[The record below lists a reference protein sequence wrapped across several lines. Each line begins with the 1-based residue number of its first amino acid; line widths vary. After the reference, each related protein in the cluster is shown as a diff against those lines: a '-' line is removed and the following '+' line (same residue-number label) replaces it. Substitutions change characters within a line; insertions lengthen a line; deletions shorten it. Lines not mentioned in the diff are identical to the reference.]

1 MDNIR
6 RGAIAVIGFIGT
18 GNMAVPIIRGALK
31 SGIFSAEEIVLDK
44 NRSRAEALHEELGV
58 KLCNGLGELV
68 AASDILVL
76 AVKPNMVRKVLKEAG
91 PALAGKAIFS
101 VAAGWTTEMLL
112 DAVPGARVLRTMP
125 NTPAMVGEG
134 KSALS
139 KAHTLTASEAA
150 IAESLFSSFGRAVWV
165 EEYMMEAVI
174 GVSGSGP
181 AYAFMFIEAMADG
194 GVMKGLPRKAAQEL
208 AAQTLLGAAK
218 MVLESGMHPGELKD
232 MVCSPGGTTIAAV
245 HALEADGFRASVM
258 DAVAASADK
267 AEAMKG

>member
-1 MDNIR
+1 M
-6 RGAIAVIGFIGT
+6 IGFIGT
-18 GNMAVPIIRGALK
+18 GNMAVPIIEGAIRG
-31 SGIFSAEEIVLDK
+31 GVVRCDEIVLDQ
-44 NRSRAEALHEELGV
+44 SRARAAELQQRLGV
-58 KLCNGLGELV
+58 RLCNGLSELV
-68 AASDILVL
+68 MLCDVLIL
-76 AVKPNMVRKVLKEAG
+76 AVKPNVVSKVLREAG
-91 PALAGKAIFS
+91 SALRNKAIIS
-101 VAAGWTTEMLL
+101 IAAGWSSEMLAKEAPESRIL
-112 DAVPGARVLRTMP
+112 RVMP
-125 NTPAMVGEG
+125 NTPALVGAG
-134 KSALS
+134 MSALS
-139 KAHTLTASEAA
+139 KAHTLTREEAML
-150 IAESLFSSFGRAVWV
+150 AERIFASFGRSVWV

-194 GVMKGLPRKAAQEL
+194 GVLKGLPRKTAQEL

-245 HALEADGFRASVM
+245 RALEQGGFRAAVM

>member
-1 MDNIR
+1 MS
-6 RGAIAVIGFIGT
+6 IGFIGA
-18 GNMAVPIIRGALK
+18 GNMAVPIIEGAIK
-31 SGIFSAEEIVLDK
+31 SGVFKAEDIVIDS
-44 NRSRAEALHEELGV
+44 NRSRAADLHARLGV
-58 KLCNGLGELV
+58 TLQNGLISLIRACDMLV
-68 AASDILVL
+68 I
-76 AVKPNMVRKVLKEAG
+76 AVKPNVVSKVLKEAG
-91 PALAGKAIFS
+91 SELKGKAIIS
-101 VAAGWTTEMLL
+101 IAAGWSTEALIN
-112 DAVPGARVLRTMP
+112 AAPGARVVRVMP

-134 KSALS
+134 MSAMS
-139 KAHTLTASEAA
+139 KAHTLTNEEA
-150 IAESLFSSFGRAVWV
+150 ELTERLFSSFGRAVWV

-218 MVLESGMHPGELKD
+218 MVLESGMHPGALKD

-245 HALEADGFRASVM
+245 RALEANGFRGAVM

>member
-1 MDNIR
+1 MK
-6 RGAIAVIGFIGT
+6 IGFIGT
-18 GNMAVPIIRGALK
+18 GNMAVPIIEGAIRGGVLK
-31 SGIFSAEEIVLDK
+31 AEEIVLDQ
-44 NRSRAEALHEELGV
+44 NRSRAAALHE
-58 KLCNGLGELV
+58 KLNVSLCGGLCELV
-68 AASDILVL
+68 EICDMLIL
-76 AVKPNMVRKVLKEAG
+76 AVKPNVVAKVLKEAG
-91 PALAGKAIFS
+91 ESLRNKAIIS
-101 VAAGWTTEMLL
+101 IAAGWTSEMLQKAAPESRIL
-112 DAVPGARVLRTMP
+112 RVMP
-125 NTPAMVGEG
+125 NTPALVGEG
-134 KSALS
+134 MSALS
-139 KAHTLTASEAA
+139 KMHTLTDDEAVL
-150 IAESLFSSFGRAVWV
+150 AENIFSSFGRAVWV

-245 HALEADGFRASVM
+245 HALEKGGFRASVM
-258 DAVAASADK
+258 DAVAASVDK

>member
-1 MDNIR
+1 M
-6 RGAIAVIGFIGT
+6 IGFIGT
-18 GNMAVPIIRGALK
+18 GNMAVPIIEGAIRGGVVK
-31 SGIFSAEEIVLDK
+31 PEEILLDQ
-44 NRSRAEALHEELGV
+44 NRSRAGSLHENLGV
-58 KLCNGLGELV
+58 SLCGNLQEMVRQCDVL
-68 AASDILVL
+68 IL
-76 AVKPNMVRKVLKEAG
+76 AVKPNVVGKVLKEAG
-91 PALAGKAIFS
+91 ENLQGKAILS
-101 VAAGWTTEMLL
+101 VAAGWTTEMLKE
-112 DAVPGARVLRTMP
+112 AAPGARVLRVMP

-134 KSALS
+134 MSALS
-139 KAHTLTASEAA
+139 KAHTLNPDETEL
-150 IAESLFSSFGRAVWV
+150 AERIFSAFGRAVWV

-245 HALEADGFRASVM
+245 HALEKGGFRSAVI
-258 DAVAASADK
+258 DAVAASAEK

>member
-1 MDNIR
+1 M
-6 RGAIAVIGFIGT
+6 IGFIGT
-18 GNMAVPIIRGALK
+18 GNMAVPIIEGAIRGGVVK
-31 SGIFSAEEIVLDK
+31 PEEILLDQ
-44 NRSRAEALHEELGV
+44 NRSRAGSLHEKLGV
-58 KLCNGLGELV
+58 SLCGNLQEMVRQCDVL
-68 AASDILVL
+68 IL
-76 AVKPNMVRKVLKEAG
+76 AVKPNVVGKVLKEAG
-91 PALAGKAIFS
+91 ESLQGKAILS
-101 VAAGWTTEMLL
+101 VAAGWTTEMLKE
-112 DAVPGARVLRTMP
+112 AAPGARVLRVMP

-134 KSALS
+134 MSALS
-139 KAHTLTASEAA
+139 KAHTLNPDETEL
-150 IAESLFSSFGRAVWV
+150 AERIFSSFGRAVWV

-245 HALEADGFRASVM
+245 HALEKGGFRSAVIN
-258 DAVAASADK
+258 AVAASAEK

>member
-1 MDNIR
+1 M
-6 RGAIAVIGFIGT
+6 IGFIGT
-18 GNMAVPIIRGALK
+18 GNMAVPIIE
-31 SGIFSAEEIVLDK
+31 GIVKGGVLSPEEILLDK
-44 NRSRAEALHEELGV
+44 NRSRAAGLHERLGV
-58 KLCNGLGELV
+58 SLCEGLDELV
-68 AASDILVL
+68 SASNMLVL
-76 AVKPNMVRKVLKEAG
+76 AVKPNVVAKVLKEAG
-91 PALAGKAIFS
+91 ESLHGKAIIS
-101 VAAGWTTEMLL
+101 VAAGWTTEMLVK
-112 DAVPGARVLRTMP
+112 AAPGARILRVMP
-125 NTPAMVGEG
+125 NTPALVGEG
-134 KSALS
+134 MTAMS
-139 KAHTLTASEAA
+139 KAHTLEAA
-150 IAESLFSSFGRAVWV
+150 EADLAERIFSAFGRAVWV

-194 GVMKGLPRKAAQEL
+194 GVMKGLPRKTAQEL

-245 HALEADGFRASVM
+245 RTLEKSGFRVAVM

>member
-1 MDNIR
+1 M
-6 RGAIAVIGFIGT
+6 IGFIGT
-18 GNMAVPIIRGALK
+18 GNMAVPIIEGAVK
-31 SGIFSAEEIVLDK
+31 GGVVRADEIVIDRH
-44 NRSRAEALHEELGV
+44 RSRAADLHERLGV
-58 KLCNGLGELV
+58 RLCESLMEMVDECDVLV
-68 AASDILVL
+68 I
-76 AVKPNMVRKVLKEAG
+76 AVKPNVVGKVLKEAG
-91 PALAGKAIFS
+91 DSLREKALFS
-101 VAAGWTTEMLL
+101 VAAGWTTEMLQK
-112 DAVPGARVLRTMP
+112 AAPGARVLRIMP
-125 NTPAMVGEG
+125 NTPALVGEG
-134 KSALS
+134 MSAMS
-139 KAHTLTASEAA
+139 KAHTLNCKEAEL
-150 IAESLFSSFGRAVWV
+150 AERIFSAFGRAVWV

-245 HALEADGFRASVM
+245 HALEKGGFRSAVI
-258 DAVAASADK
+258 DAVKASADK